1 MSRLL
6 KSWYEGGCCC
16 VKKDER
22 LSASYPVT
30 MGMKRYTNT
39 CMYTLLPPSRYLHG
53 YHHLGSKHMTLTS
66 YRQSDSHEA
75 DQPQSIYNL
84 KPSRKKNSSTFPT
97 IEVKVSSQKLST
109 QREFLPPP
117 PLVYWH
123 NQPFLQNAG
132 HNLQLYHSMQDVPQP
147 DHYAF
152 TLLPSDAQLSIET
165 SCLPKLQLWDSV
177 CDLFSWK

>member
-1 MSRLL
+1 MCE
-6 KSWYEGGCCC
+6 EGRKAVC
-16 VKKDER
+16 K
-22 LSASYPVT
+22 LSSYDGNEAIYKHMHVHLTPT
-30 MGMKRYTNT
+30 FQI
-39 CMYTLLPPSRYLHG
+39 PG

-75 DQPQSIYNL
+75 DQPQSIQSQAL
-84 KPSRKKNSSTFPT
+84 KKKKNSSTFPT

-123 NQPFLQNAG
+123 NQPFLQNVG

-152 TLLPSDAQLSIET
+152 TLLPSDAQMSIET
-165 SCLPKLQLWDSV
+165 SCLSKLQL
-177 CDLFSWK
+177 